1 MGLFDVFKKKKNA
14 ETNML
19 NDTSYIAD
27 LRHTEGPWQQYDFL
41 LASQGYGWDYILD
54 SADYMTKIDLDQ
66 IGTVQAAKVPG
77 GAETELIDEY
87 ESSGRSVKAMP
98 SLVREGADLGIGGLS
113 LILGAPL
120 KIVWFNQTRVIRIY
134 TPVNDE
140 KLMTRYAQTLIRRTF
155 ATPDAMKL
163 ARPVKESS
171 K

>member
-1 MGLFDVFKKKKNA
+1 
-14 ETNML
+14 
-19 NDTSYIAD
+19 
-27 LRHTEGPWQQYDFL
+27 
-41 LASQGYGWDYILD
+41 
-54 SADYMTKIDLDQ
+54 MTKIDLDQ

-87 ESSGRSVKAMP
+87 ESTGRSVKAMP

-120 KIVWFNQTRVIRIY
+120 KIVWFNHTRVIRIY
-134 TPVNDE
+134 PPVNDE
-140 KLMTRYAQTLIRRTF
+140 KLMTRYAETLIRRTF